1 MPITT
6 TRKPARPERRPPA
19 RNALAAVIAVF
30 ALFLIGG
37 AGCLWWLGTPS
48 DPKIGGPFQLVASD
62 GRVVTDQDFRGKYLL
77 VYFGYTVCPDVCPT
91 TLQSVTDALD
101 RLGPKVDRLQPVL
114 ITVDPARDTPPVLA
128 KYTAAFSSR
137 LLGLS
142 GSPAAIAAVER
153 EYRVYAAIHRTGT
166 GPDDY
171 SVDHSSVLFLMG
183 PDGQFIARLRADAS
197 GPELAA
203 ALVQHLS

>member
-6 TRKPARPERRPPA
+6 TRKPARPKPRRPGG
-19 RNALAAVIAVF
+19 NALAAVVAVF

-48 DPKIGGPFQLVASD
+48 DPGIGGPFRLVAGD
-62 GRVVTDQDFRGKYLL
+62 GRVVTEQDFRGKYLL
-77 VYFGYTVCPDVCPT
+77 VYFGYTICPDICPT
-91 TLQSVTDALD
+91 TLQSVATALD
-101 RLGPKVDRLQPVL
+101 SLGPEADRLQPLL

-128 KYTAAFSSR
+128 RYTAAFSPR
-137 LLGLS
+137 LIGLS
-142 GSPAAIAAVER
+142 GSPTAIAAVER
-153 EYRVYAAIHRTGT
+153 EYRVYTAIHRTGS